1 MARPLTKTQEDDDPL
16 VRPQAIESQIDDA
29 LKLSSSMLR
38 SRLSLADRRDPD
50 HLRSE
55 TLVHLVRHGRRTG
68 DQSLISLAL
77 PVLLMRCEANLFV
90 KVPDGQLP
98 EAATIREEILGAFGE
113 LFASDGTGE
122 APDELDFYECKF
134 NRAFRFFRIDVVR
147 REIARLAKVAQMP
160 EPDDEA
166 EQGPYD
172 EVFARVSEAF
182 RSPAT
187 QEGDVLRGEIYD
199 AILALP
205 PDERDAVILVHVMGY
220 QEESDDPDKETAATR
235 CDCKGRTIRNRLT
248 RAAAKLARF
257 KEAL

>member
-1 MARPLTKTQEDDDPL
+1 MRDAES
-16 VRPQAIESQIDDA
+16 VRQDI
-29 LKLSSSMLR
+29 LSS
-38 SRLSLADRRDPD
+38 
-50 HLRSE
+50 
-55 TLVHLVRHGRRTG
+55 
-68 DQSLISLAL
+68 
-77 PVLLMRCEANLFV
+77 LMQMFV
-90 KVPDGQLP
+90 D
-98 EAATIREEILGAFGE
+98 
-113 LFASDGTGE
+113 DGTEGHK
-122 APDELDFYECKF
+122 DELDFYECKF
-134 NRAFRFFRIDVVR
+134 NRAFRFFRIDIVR
-147 REIARLAKVAQMP
+147 REIARLAKAAQMP
-160 EPDDEA
+160 ESDDEG

-187 QEGDVLRGEIYD
+187 QEGDVLRGELYD